1 MEAVAKPQLTGI
13 GHIDLTV
20 TDGERSVRW
29 WQDVMGFTQVATRER
44 PDFKL
49 WTMMDS
55 SGLVVS
61 IMTHVACDG
70 APFNKT
76 RVGLD
81 HLAFRVAG
89 RKELEEWVRHLDA
102 CGVAHSG
109 IQDEL
114 GGPLVGFRDPDNIQ
128 LELHALDES
137 DPVVADATVKVQ
149 TSQP

>member
-1 MEAVAKPQLTGI
+1 MITSMAQPQLAGLA
-13 GHIDLTV
+13 HIDLTV
-20 TDGERSVRW
+20 TDAERSLRW
-29 WQDVMGFTQVATRER
+29 WQDVMGFTLVATRER
-44 PDFKL
+44 PNFKL

-55 SGLVVS
+55 SGVVVS

-70 APFNKT
+70 EPFNET

-102 CGVAHSG
+102 CGVPHSG
-109 IQDEL
+109 IQEEL

-128 LELHALDES
+128 LELHALDQS
-137 DPVVADATVKVQ
+137 DPVVTDAILK
-149 TSQP
+149 TSQA